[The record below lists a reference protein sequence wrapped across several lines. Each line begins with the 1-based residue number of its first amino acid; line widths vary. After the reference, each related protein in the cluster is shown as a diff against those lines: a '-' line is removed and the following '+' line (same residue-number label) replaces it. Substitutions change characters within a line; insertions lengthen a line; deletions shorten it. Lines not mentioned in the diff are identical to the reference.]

1 MKHYHLRRK
10 SLRQFIL
17 LIIAKYSKMITI
29 SSSFKKCLR
38 HFFIVQTRCECRLKA
53 TGITRERGE
62 VGKLGF
68 LANQLLEL
76 CRQTNKEQTKSDVV
90 FTTIFPK

>member
-1 MKHYHLRRK
+1 MLT
-10 SLRQFIL
+10 IV
-17 LIIAKYSKMITI
+17 KYSKMITVI
-29 SSSFKKCLR
+29 FPVLSSFEK